1 MPSISEQYIEYE
13 AKVTDISKA
22 EYIEDYVI
30 KIHFED
36 GKKRLVDFKPFLYK
50 SNIPDVKKYLDEK
63 KFEKFQIIDGN
74 LNWNNYEMIFPLSQL
89 YEGVIRI

>member
-50 SNIPDVKKYLDEK
+50 
-63 KFEKFQIIDGN
+63 
-74 LNWNNYEMIFPLSQL
+74 
-89 YEGVIRI
+89 